1 MMMSRPDLLREIVAF
16 DKHRSGTT
24 MRPYATFDQGNV
36 AEIATVPRSFAAGQS
51 PSSSDLAALSS
62 VLASLSDVLTSLQ
75 QKGIP
80 ASINMYGT
88 GGLKDSMD
96 KANAFLSR
104 NRRN

>member
-1 MMMSRPDLLREIVAF
+1 MWRIRLHVAWLGVST
-16 DKHRSGTT
+16 DT
-24 MRPYATFDQGNV
+24 
-36 AEIATVPRSFAAGQS
+36 ATVPRSFDAGES
-51 PSSSDLAALSS
+51 PSSPDLAVLSS
-62 VLASLSDVLTSLQ
+62 VLTSLSDVLTSLQ

>member
-1 MMMSRPDLLREIVAF
+1 MVNRERLRKNNTYHCC
-16 DKHRSGTT
+16 DQNQGNLSTLSPLSGT
-24 MRPYATFDQGNV
+24 
-36 AEIATVPRSFAAGQS
+36 ATVPRSFAAGQS

-62 VLASLSDVLTSLQ
+62 VLTTLSDVLTSLQ